1 MFLRGIGLFGEI
13 SNNVASWSSRA
24 VGQQAGISG
33 FSGPLLLSWLIPPV
47 PWPDL
52 KANRESADM
61 CVKTPLTGAITIAI
75 SRHCPALSCG
85 VFRIMSAD
93 CQPTPRSG
101 REEALFHSLLCSIF
115 NGSYNAILNLVCSNV
130 FGSLSASSNTI

>member
-1 MFLRGIGLFGEI
+1 VFLRGIGLFGEI

-47 PWPDL
+47 TWPDL

-61 CVKTPLTGAITIAI
+61 CMKTLLTGAITIAI

-93 CQPTPRSG
+93 C
-101 REEALFHSLLCSIF
+101 
-115 NGSYNAILNLVCSNV
+115 
-130 FGSLSASSNTI
+130 